1 MTYEQAIDEFKQRLE
16 IAKDWD
22 GADLEYCEALKLGIK
37 AMEKLSVGKEVTEVQ
52 TSKYGFQYACPVC
65 RSLLLTSYFNEHC
78 KYCGQKL
85 KWSDEE

>member
-16 IAKDWD
+16 VAKDWD
-22 GADLEYCEALKLGIK
+22 GADLKYCEALKLGIR

-52 TSKYGFQYACPVC
+52 TSKCGLQYACPEC
-65 RSLLLTSYFNEHC
+65 RSLLITCHFADYC

-85 KWSDEE
+85 KWGDEE